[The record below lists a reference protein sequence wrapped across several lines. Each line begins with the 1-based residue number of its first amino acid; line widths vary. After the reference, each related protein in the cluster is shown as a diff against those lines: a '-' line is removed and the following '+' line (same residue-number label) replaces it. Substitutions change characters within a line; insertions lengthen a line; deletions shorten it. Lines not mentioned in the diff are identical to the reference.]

1 MNRKIVYGILLALVV
16 IAILLLTFQ
25 DAAGTIELSE
35 TFRLWFEKGP
45 DELTIT
51 SNVQFTF

>member
-25 DAAGTIELSE
+25 NAAGTIELSE
-35 TFRLWFEKGP
+35 TFRLWFEKAP
-45 DELTIT
+45 DKLTIT